1 MSTCCSEQAPAEVE
15 AETVSEPAG
24 ADSLDPEVRAR
35 LEQAAL
41 GHIDALYRTALRMTR
56 NASDAEDLVQE
67 AYLRAFRSLHQFT
80 EGTNLRAWL
89 FRILTNTYIN
99 EYRRRQRR
107 PASAS
112 LDGFEEFY
120 LYDHLVD
127 SRVQPPD
134 ERPEDVVLERLTVG
148 DVTAAIESLPEEFR
162 QVVLLA
168 DVEGFAY
175 REIAEIVGIPVGTVM
190 SRLFRARR
198 RLQKQ
203 LYDIAVESGIIKEVA
218 ADGQLQ

>member
-1 MSTCCSEQAPAEVE
+1 MSTCCQQQALPDGVGAERTDGL
-15 AETVSEPAG
+15 A
-24 ADSLDPEVRAR
+24 PEVRTR
-35 LEQAAL
+35 LEQQAL
-41 GHIDALYRTALRMTR
+41 EHIDALYRTALRMTR

-80 EGTNLRAWL
+80 EGTNLRAWV

-107 PASAS
+107 PNSSS
-112 LDGFEEFY
+112 LDGIEEFY
-120 LYDHLVD
+120 LYDHLID
-127 SRVQPPD
+127 SPVQPGH
-134 ERPEDVVLERLTVG
+134 ERPEDVVLEQLTI
-148 DVTAAIESLPEEFR
+148 DHVTQAIDGLPEEFR

-168 DVEGFAY
+168 DVEGFSY

-198 RLQKQ
+198 RLQRQ
-203 LYDIAVESGIIKEVA
+203 LYEVAVDSGILKEVA
-218 ADGQLQ
+218 ADG

>member
-1 MSTCCSEQAPAEVE
+1 VE
-15 AETVSEPAG
+15 ATG
-24 ADSLDPEVRAR
+24 TLDPEGRAR
-35 LEQAAL
+35 LEQAAIE
-41 GHIDALYRTALRMTR
+41 HIDALYRTALRMTR
-56 NASDAEDLVQE
+56 NPSDAEDLVQE

-107 PASAS
+107 PVSSS
-112 LDGFEEFY
+112 LDGIEEFY
-120 LYDHLVD
+120 LYDHLVA
-127 SRVQPPD
+127 SPVQPDD
-134 ERPEDVVLERLTVG
+134 ERPEDVVLQQLTVD
-148 DVTAAIESLPEEFR
+148 DVIRAIESLPEEFR
-162 QVVLLA
+162 HVVLLA

-203 LYDIAVESGIIKEVA
+203 LYEFAIEAGIIREEA
-218 ADGQLQ
+218 ANA

>member
-1 MSTCCSEQAPAEVE
+1 MNVEHLEQQLNGLDQ
-15 AETVSEPAG
+15 ET
-24 ADSLDPEVRAR
+24 RTR

-41 GHIDALYRTALRMTR
+41 EHIDALYRTALRMTR
-56 NASDAEDLVQE
+56 NPSDAEDLVQE

-107 PASAS
+107 PSNAS
-112 LDGFEEFY
+112 LDDLEEFY
-120 LYDHLVD
+120 LYDHLID

-134 ERPEDVVLERLTVG
+134 ERPEDVVLESLTVEN
-148 DVTAAIESLPEEFR
+148 VIQSIEALPEEFR

-168 DVEGFAY
+168 DVEGFSY
-175 REIAEIVGIPVGTVM
+175 REIAEIVDIPVGTVM

-198 RLQKQ
+198 RLQRQ
-203 LYDIAVESGIIKEVA
+203 LYDVAVEAGIFKEVA
-218 ADGQLQ
+218 TDG

>member
-1 MSTCCSEQAPAEVE
+1 MTDGEPSNGLDQ
-15 AETVSEPAG
+15 ETRS
-24 ADSLDPEVRAR
+24 R

-41 GHIDALYRTALRMTR
+41 EHIDALYRTALRMTR
-56 NASDAEDLVQE
+56 NPSDAEDLVQE

-107 PASAS
+107 PTSSS
-112 LDGFEEFY
+112 LDDLEEFY
-120 LYDHLVD
+120 LYDHLID
-127 SRVQPPD
+127 SRVQPAD
-134 ERPEDVVLERLTVG
+134 ERPEDVVLQRLTHD
-148 DVTAAIESLPEEFR
+148 DVIAAIESLSEEFR

-168 DVEGFAY
+168 DVEGFSY

-198 RLQKQ
+198 RLQRQ
-203 LYDIAVESGIIKEVA
+203 LYDFAVEAGIVKEVA
-218 ADGQLQ
+218 ADGYL

>member
-1 MSTCCSEQAPAEVE
+1 MSMRLPEQASSETDDSPQRALD
-15 AETVSEPAG
+15 AET
-24 ADSLDPEVRAR
+24 RAR

-41 GHIDALYRTALRMTR
+41 EHIDALYRTALRMTR
-56 NASDAEDLVQE
+56 NPSDAEDLVQE
-67 AYLRAFRSLHQFT
+67 SYLRAFRSLHQFT

-107 PASAS
+107 PTSAS
-112 LDGFEEFY
+112 LDGIEEFY

-127 SRVQPPD
+127 SRVQPVD
-134 ERPEDVVLERLTVG
+134 ERPEDVVLQKLTVD
-148 DVTAAIESLPEEFR
+148 DVTQAIEALPEEFR

-198 RLQKQ
+198 RLQRT
-203 LYDIAVESGIIKEVA
+203 LYQFALDSGIIREEA
-218 ADGQLQ
+218 ADGQL